1 MFLLGLGAEWLQKEY
16 TKRDGKRKNSMIPM
30 LVGTVN
36 NSIGNEKNH
45 FTAKSLKEL
54 FFKKGNFT
62 SLDRYAIDIIQTE
75 ATKSE
80 IDCFAKN
87 YQILEKNISYRATCK
102 FKHYKQLMFPH
113 NNFLRL
119 KKSL

>member
-1 MFLLGLGAEWLQKEY
+1 
-16 TKRDGKRKNSMIPM
+16 MIPM

-45 FTAKSLKEL
+45 FTANSLREL

-80 IDCFAKN
+80 IDCFAKA
-87 YQILEKNISYRATCK
+87 YQISQKNISYILSMK
-102 FKHYKQLMFPH
+102 NLYKEKKL
-113 NNFLRL
+113 L
-119 KKSL
+119 KIQE